1 VDSRGYA
8 IVTYLPIGVIV
19 DTKRQDERTK
29 RRRGGTHVFWF
40 RDGLYLP
47 LRVSLLCDRYTMTE
61 NDTDIRFTTPV
72 ESVCEIH
79 DCSNT
84 AQNAYVVTGDI
95 GSDGVAVYCSEHSAQ
110 MDRSDN
116 HTEIGVVCDE

>member
-1 VDSRGYA
+1 
-8 IVTYLPIGVIV
+8 
-19 DTKRQDERTK
+19 
-29 RRRGGTHVFWF
+29 
-40 RDGLYLP
+40 
-47 LRVSLLCDRYTMTE
+47 MTE

-79 DCSNT
+79 DCSNK

-116 HTEIGVVCDE
+116 HTEIGVLCDE